1 MMIEVLQVVG
11 KMNIGGAEQ
20 LVMNVYR
27 NIDRTKVQF
36 DFLTFYEKGESGYFD
51 EEIKSLGGKIINIK
65 PPKPFDFFGSVKAV
79 RQVLSAKKYDAIHT
93 HIGNNAAFALIAA
106 KQVGVP
112 VRIAHSHNVNRRSGA
127 AKYYDAFLKR
137 LLNKN
142 ITACAACSREAAEY
156 RFSKKHLEND
166 YLYVPNAVDFSA
178 YLKEADIQT
187 KRKEIGIAEG
197 QKCILQVGNFK
208 WQKNQVFTIDLIE
221 RCFKNNKEAVFVFAG
236 RAEGEYAETLKRKI
250 ETSGIKGNIL
260 LLGQRDDVALLMQA
274 ADAMVMP
281 SIQEGLGIVLVE
293 AQAAGL
299 PSVVSECIQP
309 EADMGVGLVERC
321 ALENFAAWESAVKSA
336 LQKEH
341 PPLETRKAY
350 LQNSDFNLNKTVA
363 CFEQLY
369 HLENA

>member
-1 MMIEVLQVVG
+1 MKRVLQVVG

-106 KQVGVP
+106 KQAGVP
-112 VRIAHSHNVNRRSGA
+112 IRVAHSHNVNRRTGLMR
-127 AKYYDAFLKR
+127 YYDTLLKR
-137 LLNKN
+137 ALNANLTK
-142 ITACAACSREAAEY
+142 CAACSREAAEY

-178 YLKEADIQT
+178 YLQAYDIG
-187 KRKEIGIAEG
+187 KLRESISIASE
-197 QKCILQVGNFK
+197 QKMLLQVGNFK
-208 WQKNQVFTIDLIE
+208 WQKNQDF
-221 RCFKNNKEAVFVFAG
+221 AVELLKKFEEEKTVLVFAG
-236 RAEGEYAETLKRKI
+236 RAEGDYAETVKQKI
-250 ETSGIKGNIL
+250 KDYGLESRIR
-260 LLGQRDDVALLMQA
+260 LLGQREDIPALMNSAEALL
-274 ADAMVMP
+274 MP

-299 PSVVSECIQP
+299 PSVVSACIQP
-309 EADMGVGLVERC
+309 EADMDVGLVERC
-321 ALENFAAWESAVKSA
+321 ALEDFAAWQSAVTAA
-336 LQKEH
+336 LKKEH
-341 PPLETRKAY
+341 PPLETRKVY

>member
-1 MMIEVLQVVG
+1 MTRVLQVVG

-36 DFLTFYEKGESGYFD
+36 DFLTFYAQGESGYFD
-51 EEIKSLGGKIINIK
+51 EEIKELGGGLINIS
-65 PPKPFDFFGSVKAV
+65 PPKPFNYFENVKAV
-79 RQVLSAKKYDAIHT
+79 KDVLQKKHYDVIHT

-106 KQVGVP
+106 KQAGVP

-142 ITACAACSREAAEY
+142 ITACAACSKEAATY
-156 RFSKKHLEND
+156 RFSKAHMEHD
-166 YLYVPNAVDFSA
+166 YTYVPNAVDFSA
-178 YLKEADIQT
+178 YLQAYDTEKVREN
-187 KRKEIGIAEG
+187 IGIASE
-197 QKCILQVGNFK
+197 QKMLLQVGNFK
-208 WQKNQVFTIDLIE
+208 WQKNQEF
-221 RCFKNNKEAVFVFAG
+221 AVELLKKLEDKKIVLVFAG
-236 RAEGEYAETLKRKI
+236 RAEGDYATKVKQK
-250 ETSGIKGNIL
+250 IKGYGIEPRVI
-260 LLGQRDDVALLMQA
+260 LLGQREDIPALMNSADVLL
-274 ADAMVMP
+274 MP
-281 SIQEGLGIVLVE
+281 SIQEGLGIVLIE

-299 PSVVSECIQP
+299 PAVVSDSIQP
-309 EADMGVGLVERC
+309 EADLDVGLVEHC
-321 ALENFAAWESAVKSA
+321 ALEDVAAWESAVKSA

-341 PPLETRKAY
+341 PTLETRKAY
-350 LQNSDFNLNKTVA
+350 LQSSDFNLNKTVA